1 MFFTREDINKIYQAL
16 LKLGIKDSELPETS
30 DVKNDDTLAI
40 IQDGKN
46 KQINVREFLNQ
57 ISLWKREDFIN
68 ITDKYK
74 KSHITLVEA
83 IQAIPIVQRKEGL
96 VITFLDTENNWRIYQ
111 FRGSLL
117 QFNNETLWVE
127 LIENNIEI
135 KRKGTTEERPILLD
149 NNEGFEYYDSTLKKK
164 ILWNGIKWTNIDG
177 TLL

>member
-16 LKLGIKDSELPETS
+16 LKFGIKDSELPETS
-30 DVKNDDTLAI
+30 DVKNNDTLAI

-68 ITDKYK
+68 VTDKYK

-83 IQAIPIVQRKEGL
+83 IQSIPIVQRKEGL

-135 KRKGTTEERPILLD
+135 KRKGTTEERPILFD

-177 TLL
+177 TVL

>member
-40 IQDGKN
+40 VQDGKN

-83 IQAIPIVQRKEGL
+83 IHTIPIVQRKEGL

-117 QFNNETLWVE
+117 QFNNETLWIE

-135 KRKGTTEERPILLD
+135 KRRGTTEERPTLLNSD
-149 NNEGFEYYDSTLKKK
+149 EGFEYYDSTLKKK
-164 ILWNGIKWTNIDG
+164 ILWNGIKWTNMDG
-177 TLL
+177 TAL

>member
-1 MFFTREDINKIYQAL
+1 MFFTREDINKICQAL
-16 LKLGIKDSELPETS
+16 LKLGIKDSELPRTN

-40 IQDGKN
+40 VQDGEN

-68 ITDKYK
+68 VTDKYK

-127 LIENNIEI
+127 LIGNNIEI
-135 KRKGTTEERPILLD
+135 KRKGTSEERPTLS
-149 NNEGFEYYDSTLKKK
+149 NSNEGFEYYDSTLKKK
-164 ILWNGIKWTNIDG
+164 ILWNGIEWTNVNG
-177 TLL
+177 TAL

>member
-1 MFFTREDINKIYQAL
+1 MFFTREDIEKIHQGL
-16 LKLGIKDSELPETS
+16 LRLGIKDSELPE
-30 DVKNDDTLAI
+30 VNDITDSDTLAI
-40 IQDGKN
+40 VQDGKN

-68 ITDKYK
+68 VTDKYK

-127 LIENNIEI
+127 LIENNIEVR
-135 KRKGTTEERPILLD
+135 KKGTTEERPTLLNSD
-149 NNEGFEYYDSTLKKK
+149 EGFEYYDSTLKKK
-164 ILWNGIKWTNIDG
+164 ILWNGIKWTNMDG
-177 TLL
+177 TAL

>member
-40 IQDGKN
+40 VQDGKN
-46 KQINVREFLNQ
+46 KQINVREFLNK

-68 ITDKYK
+68 VTDKYK

-83 IQAIPIVQRKEGL
+83 IQAIPVVQRKEGL
-96 VITFLDTENNWRIYQ
+96 VITFLDNENNWRIYQ

-127 LIENNIEI
+127 LIENNIEVG
-135 KRKGTTEERPILLD
+135 KKGTTEERPTLLNSD
-149 NNEGFEYYDSTLKKK
+149 EGFEYYDSTLKKK

-177 TLL
+177 TAL

>member
-1 MFFTREDINKIYQAL
+1 MFFTREDIDKIQQGL
-16 LKLGIKDSELPETS
+16 LSLGVKDSELPKVNNITNS
-30 DVKNDDTLAI
+30 DTLAI
-40 IQDGKN
+40 VQDGKN

-68 ITDKYK
+68 VTDKYK

-177 TLL
+177 TVL